1 MKRKRPAYTL
11 LEMLAIIA
19 AIVILMALSARHI
32 RILAADVPR
41 SNRDY
46 QVWIQTQDMLRQLK
60 QDVEQAVGMT
70 VVEGDVTNGGKHLHL
85 QQTQELVVYL
95 LTDGRVV
102 REAGSSLNEWDL
114 PYVNIRWEAWDR
126 GEAPYAVEITTW
138 TERTVLNKTR
148 RKYDQSFVYFQ
159 KTGSRIHENP

>member
-1 MKRKRPAYTL
+1 MKRVRSAYTL

-19 AIVILMALSARHI
+19 AIVVLMALSARHI
-32 RILAADVPR
+32 RILAADLPR

-46 QVWIQTQDMLRQLK
+46 QVWIQTQDMLRLLK

-70 VVEGDVTNGGKHLHL
+70 VVEGDVTDGKELHL
-85 QQTQELVVYL
+85 QQPQALVVYL

-102 REAGSSLNEWDL
+102 RKAGSSLNEWEL
-114 PYVNIRWEAWDR
+114 PYVNIRWSAWSR
-126 GEAPYAVEITTW
+126 GETPYAVEITTW